1 MGKIDIA
8 KFKRQSKKK
17 KPVLAKFLRKLGK
30 STTKGI
36 LKKAKE
42 AETAA
47 WKEVQCLDCGNCCKQ
62 MTPTF
67 TRKDILRISKHFNLT
82 YQEFFD
88 KYLEKRRD
96 GDITN
101 RKEPCQFLGK
111 DNKCSIYEIRPD
123 DCAGFPHLYR
133 RDIRYQ
139 AQEKTYT
146 QNLDYCP
153 ATLLFVEKLQASIEA
168 DL

>member
-36 LKKAKE
+36 LKVAKE
-42 AETAA
+42 AEAA
-47 WKEVQCLDCGNCCKQ
+47 TWKEVQCLDCGNCCKQ
-62 MTPTF
+62 MTPTY
-67 TRKDILRISKHFNLT
+67 TRKDILRIAAHFNMT

-88 KYLEKRRD
+88 KWLEKRRD

-101 RKEPCQFLGK
+101 KKNPCQFLGK
-111 DNKCSIYEIRPD
+111 DNKCSIYAIRPD

-139 AQEKTYT
+139 ATEKTYT
-146 QNLDYCP
+146 NNLDFCP
-153 ATLLFVEKLQASIEA
+153 ATLSFVEKMQAALEA